1 MENVQLVVRNCYA
14 IEAFAKKKKWE
25 RRKKRKQDKEIS
37 CGTTGNSSLEF
48 CLNMA
53 YRSFRSGNV
62 QLQEKVTTGITGLW
76 QPSVHIDV
84 AL

>member
-1 MENVQLVVRNCYA
+1 MENVQLEVSEKLPRGNLLVVRSCYA
-14 IEAFAKKKKWE
+14 IEALAEKKKWE

-37 CGTTGNSSLEF
+37 CGTTGTSSLEF

-62 QLQEKVTTGITGLW
+62 QLEEKSPQG
-76 QPSVHIDV
+76 
-84 AL
+84 